1 MTGAKKKRA
10 VRAFMAETGTNYTTA
25 LRAYDAATGHPYA
38 QADVTEPELR
48 SPSEPLRTGESV
60 PPAAVG
66 TALNLQ
72 FSHPA
77 DVAADQPGGA

>member
-10 VRAFMAETGTNYTTA
+10 VRALMAETGTNYTTA
-25 LRAYDAATGHPYA
+25 LRTYDAATGHLYA
-38 QADVTEPELR
+38 KADATESELR
-48 SPSEPLRTGESV
+48 SPSEPPQTGESA

-66 TALNLQ
+66 TVLNLQ

-77 DVAADQPGGA
+77 YVDADQPS

>member
-1 MTGAKKKRA
+1 MNGAKKKSA

-25 LRAYDAATGHPYA
+25 LRAYDAATGHNYA
-38 QADVTEPELR
+38 QANVTESELR
-48 SPSEPLRTGESV
+48 GPSELLRTGESA

-77 DVAADQPGGA
+77 DVDADQPS

>member
-25 LRAYDAATGHPYA
+25 LRAYDAATGHLYA
-38 QADVTEPELR
+38 KADVTESELR
-48 SPSEPLRTGESV
+48 SPSEPVRGGESA
-60 PPAAVG
+60 PPAAVDI
-66 TALNLQ
+66 ALNLQ

-77 DVAADQPGGA
+77 DVDADQPS

>member
-25 LRAYDAATGHPYA
+25 LRAYDAATGHLYTN
-38 QADVTEPELR
+38 ADATESELLG
-48 SPSEPLRTGESV
+48 SPEPLRAGESA
-60 PPAAVG
+60 PSAAVD

-72 FSHPA
+72 FSHLA
-77 DVAADQPGGA
+77 DVDADQPS